1 MESSNTSPKIG
12 TKCKQTADTY
22 GWVIPVDAAAWT
34 AADKV
39 MEGAVVFATCVKS
52 GFWFQDVKWLK
63 LRSVKLAALPLLIL
77 PTEFPLVGDKL
88 LPEAKLCK
96 PLSLTSWK

>member
-1 MESSNTSPKIG
+1 MMIIN

-39 MEGAVVFATCVKS
+39 MEGAEVFATCVKS
-52 GFWFQDVKWLK
+52 GF
-63 LRSVKLAALPLLIL
+63 
-77 PTEFPLVGDKL
+77 
-88 LPEAKLCK
+88 
-96 PLSLTSWK
+96 